1 MSTQA
6 NGNIHF
12 KDIYFLWK
20 IYLKQKNLPNVIYKA
35 NFENIL
41 REKLSYNYNNFL
53 GIKSN
58 YLVNVGY
65 FKDFFTNNI
74 IHSVDDILEISEMHK
89 LLIKWLND
97 SNKAYEGF
105 TEENMKDMLEYFY
118 DDIEIENDKFMIGVK
133 CMLWDK
139 KKDISEA
146 VQKKFNKTITSDLS
160 LYDAYVMYCKYSNNN
175 GKLLTVSKKYFYK
188 YIDRIIPEQYIQNN
202 YILFSF
208 WKN

>member
-1 MSTQA
+1 
-6 NGNIHF
+6 
-12 KDIYFLWK
+12 
-20 IYLKQKNLPNVIYKA
+20 
-35 NFENIL
+35 
-41 REKLSYNYNNFL
+41 
-53 GIKSN
+53 
-58 YLVNVGY
+58 
-65 FKDFFTNNI
+65 
-74 IHSVDDILEISEMHK
+74 
-89 LLIKWLND
+89 
-97 SNKAYEGF
+97 
-105 TEENMKDMLEYFY
+105 
-118 DDIEIENDKFMIGVK
+118 MIGVK
-133 CMLWDK
+133 CVLWDK